1 VRTDFTPE
9 QIADPDVAQS
19 EKVLRTCTHC
29 GFCTAT
35 CPTYVLLGDELDSPR
50 GRIYLIKDM
59 LATGKVTADT
69 VKHIDRCLSCL
80 ACMTTCPSGVH
91 YMHLIDHARRWI
103 ERYYRRPWLEKVLRG
118 LLGTVLSRPRLFR
131 LALRCAA
138 AVKPLERYVPERL
151 AALLALAPDS
161 VPAASPMDRLQ
172 VFSAQGDRRMR
183 VALLPGCAQRVL
195 APEINEATIRLLT
208 RHGCEVVVAK
218 GSGCCGALVHHL
230 GQEASSLDLARANI
244 DAWERERLASGL
256 DAVVIN
262 ASGCGTTVKDYGF
275 MLREDHLYAEKA
287 RRIAALAR
295 DVTEVVETLGLSA
308 SSDVVTAQNRRVAY
322 HSACS
327 MQHGQGINAGPKRL
341 LAMAGFEPLDVPE
354 GHLCCG
360 SAGTYNILQPKIAEA
375 LRDRKLANI
384 AATDPDLVATGN
396 IGCITQLAAGSPVPI
411 VHTVELLDWATG
423 GPEPKA
429 LRSGHRERRPKYA
442 ENRSVSERAA
452 KPINVSSI
460 QPVPPARNRSPAAPS
475 ST

>member
-9 QIADPDVAQS
+9 QLVDPDTAQS

-50 GRIYLIKDM
+50 GRIYLVKDM
-59 LATGKVTADT
+59 LASGKVTADT
-69 VKHIDRCLSCL
+69 VNHIDRCLSCL

-103 ERYYRRPWLEKVLRG
+103 ERNYRRPLIERVRRR
-118 LLGTVLSRPRLFR
+118 LLGTVLSRPPLFR
-131 LALRCAA
+131 LALRWAA
-138 AVKPLERYVPERL
+138 AVKPMQRYLPERL
-151 AALLALAPDS
+151 EALFALAPDS
-161 VPAASPMDRLQ
+161 VPAASPMDRLR
-172 VFSAQGDRRMR
+172 VFSAQGERRMR
-183 VALLPGCAQRVL
+183 AALLPGCAQRVV

-208 RHGCEVVVAK
+208 RHGCEVVVAEA
-218 GSGCCGALVHHL
+218 SGCCGALAHHL
-230 GQEASSLDLARANI
+230 GQEAAALDLARANI

-262 ASGCGTTVKDYGF
+262 ASGCGTLVKDYGF

-287 RRIAALAR
+287 SRIAALAR

-308 SSDVVTAQNRRVAY
+308 SSGVVTAQNRRVAY

-327 MQHGQGINAGPKRL
+327 MQHGQGIHAGPKRL

-354 GHLCCG
+354 GHICCG
-360 SAGTYNILQPKIAEA
+360 SAGTYNILQPEIAAA

-384 AATDPDLVATGN
+384 AATEPDLVATGN
-396 IGCITQLAAGSPVPI
+396 IGCITQLVAGSPVPI

-429 LRSGHRERRPKYA
+429 LRSDHRERRRKYA
-442 ENRSVSERAA
+442 ENKSDSERAA
-452 KPINVSSI
+452 NPINVGAI
-460 QPVPPARNRSPAAPS
+460 QPVPPISNRSPAAPS